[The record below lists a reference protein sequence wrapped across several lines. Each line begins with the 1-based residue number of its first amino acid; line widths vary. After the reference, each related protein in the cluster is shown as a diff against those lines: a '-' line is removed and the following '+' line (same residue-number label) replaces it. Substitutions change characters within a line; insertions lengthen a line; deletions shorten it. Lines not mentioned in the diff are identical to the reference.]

1 MARAATLVKTKSLK
15 SSKTKAASAKE
26 GAVVSFD
33 RAAAAP
39 AASARASR
47 RASRASAPSGR
58 AGRSASG
65 HKLRLVTAVEADGKP
80 NRSGLGAEYR
90 VKVAPGAIAR
100 IKLTRLSRRE
110 AWIDWVYVPPGY
122 RDLGL
127 GGQLLRRVLADADQ
141 AGVRLSLE
149 ARSCGQ
155 TGRVDQGALET
166 WYERHGFSR
175 SGRRGPL
182 GPIFVRLPQVSREVA

>member
-1 MARAATLVKTKSLK
+1 M
-15 SSKTKAASAKE
+15 
-26 GAVVSFD
+26 
-33 RAAAAP
+33 
-39 AASARASR
+39 
-47 RASRASAPSGR
+47 
-58 AGRSASG
+58 
-65 HKLRLVTAVEADGKP
+65 TAVEADGEP
-80 NRSGLGAEYR
+80 GRAGLGAEYR

-149 ARSCGQ
+149 ARACGQ
-155 TGRVDQGALET
+155 TGVARRPGRPRDLVRASTASRAPGAA
-166 WYERHGFSR
+166 R
-175 SGRRGPL
+175 PL